1 MYNHS
6 SSLHYSKQIDKES
19 DYGYLTGISGPI
31 VTAEK
36 LLGAAMYEIVLI
48 GYDKLIGE
56 IIKLHGD
63 MFTIQVYQDTD
74 GLTVGDLVIKTGK
87 PLSIELAPGILSSIF
102 DGIQRPLKDIAEISE
117 KIYIPKNI
125 NVSPINRSV
134 VWEFNPTDIISGASV
149 TGGDIY
155 GIIYENNLVNHKL
168 MIPPNGHGR
177 VTYIALPGNYSV
189 DEVILEVEFNNK
201 VCEYSMVQLWPVR
214 TPRSVRTTLSAR
226 HPLLTG
232 QRVLDVL
239 FPLVQGGTTAILGGF
254 GCGKTIIS
262 QSISKYSNS
271 DIIIYVG
278 CGERGNEMSELL
290 QEFPKLSVEINGI
303 TESIMKRTVLIANV
317 SNMPVAA
324 REASIYTGITICEY
338 FRDMGYNVSMMADS
352 TSRWAEA
359 LREISGRL
367 GDIPADSGYPAY
379 LGTKIASF
387 YERAGK
393 VVCLGNPQREGSIS
407 IFGVV
412 SPPSGDFSDP
422 VTRATLSVTQ
432 VFWALD
438 KNLAQRKHFPAV
450 NWINSYSKYVKS
462 FDSFC
467 DTHFSG
473 VTELRTKVVE
483 ILQEETEL
491 SEIVQLVGTTSL
503 SELDKVVLEISKILK
518 DDFLQQN
525 NYSAYDRYCP
535 FYKTFG
541 MLKNIITLYDLAKK
555 TIQITKKNNKEVIWE
570 IVRNIMSEMSYRL
583 SIMKFMDPIKD
594 GEDNISA
601 TFNKLNK
608 DIHRAFNIFKEC

>member
-1 MYNHS
+1 MYNHL

-36 LLGAAMYEIVLI
+36 LSGAAMYEIVLI
-48 GYDKLIGE
+48 GYDKLVGE

-63 MFTIQVYQDTD
+63 MFTIQVYQDTN
-74 GLTVGDLVIKTGK
+74 GLTVGDLVMKTGK

-125 NVSPINRSV
+125 NVSPINRSM
-134 VWEFNPTDIISGASV
+134 VWEFNPTNIMSGASV
-149 TGGDIY
+149 TGGDMY
-155 GIIYENNLVNHKL
+155 GIIYENTLVEHKL

-177 VTYIALPGNYSV
+177 VTYIAPPGNYSV
-189 DEVILEVEFNNK
+189 DEVILEVEFNNE
-201 VCEYSMVQLWPVR
+201 VCKYSMVQLWPVR
-214 TPRSVRTTLSAR
+214 TPRSVGTTLSAR

-290 QEFPKLSVEINGI
+290 QEFPKLSVEVNGI

-393 VVCLGNPQREGSIS
+393 VICLGNPQREGSIS

-467 DTHFSG
+467 DTHFYG
-473 VTELRTKVVE
+473 VAELRTKMIE

-570 IVRNIMSEMSYRL
+570 TVRNIMSEMSYRL

-608 DIHRAFNIFKEC
+608 DIHRAFDIFKGC